1 MGSGIGGTSLTTEI
15 GFASER
21 GARERNED
29 YVGVF
34 LGDETQRALR
44 GVVAAVADGVGG
56 ALGGRTA
63 AEVTVRGFV
72 DGYYGL
78 PDMWGVERAA
88 GRALD
93 AMNRWIFAQG
103 RLDPCLAHMATTFSA
118 LIVRG
123 REAHVVHVGDSRVYR
138 WRDGRLSRL
147 TTDHTLPQPDLR
159 HVLYRAVGIEN
170 TIRMDHRVETLQ
182 AEDRFVLCSDGVH
195 GALSDRLLADLLTEP
210 GSPQHAA
217 ERLVKRALE
226 AGGRDNATAAVIDV
240 TNVPPIDASEL
251 ESSMAAWPV
260 GDLPAVGEMI
270 DGFRLTAQL
279 SNGRYSRLFTAV
291 DTLEPREVVVKFP
304 HPRVAD
310 EAAARRAFVREG
322 WITSRVRSPWV
333 VNAVELPPGRQTRLY
348 SVTPFYRGVTLEQ
361 RLASGAMAVEEGVRI
376 GVELAKA
383 VYALNRQQIIHRDV
397 KPDNVMLSE
406 GGGVKLL
413 DLGVARLPGVPDS
426 ESDEIPGTPSYM
438 APELFDGFA
447 GDERTDVY
455 ALGVTLH
462 RLFTGRYPY
471 GEIEA
476 FSRPR
481 FHRRATPAQLRPDLP
496 VWLDALLLRA
506 TAVASG
512 ERHQDAMEVA
522 FELEQGL
529 AQRTAPKRRARSLYE
544 RNPLV
549 FWQVTTFLLA
559 LALLAAVFLR

>member
-1 MGSGIGGTSLTTEI
+1 MRGEVLIAEI
-15 GFASER
+15 GFATER

-34 LGDETQRALR
+34 LGDETQRAVR

-56 ALGGRTA
+56 SSGGRIA
-63 AEVTVRGFV
+63 AEVAVRGFV
-72 DGYYGL
+72 DGYYGSPPTL
-78 PDMWGVERAA
+78 GVERAA

-93 AMNRWIFAQG
+93 AMNRWIFSQG
-103 RLDPCLAHMATTFSA
+103 RLDPGLAHMATTFSA

-138 WRDGRLSRL
+138 WRDGRLTRL
-147 TTDHTLPQPDLR
+147 TADHTLRHPDLH
-159 HVLYRAVGIEN
+159 HVLYRAVGIED
-170 TIRMDHRVETLQ
+170 TIRIDHRVE
-182 AEDRFVLCSDGVH
+182 AIEPDDRFVLCSDGIH
-195 GALSDRLLADLLTEP
+195 GALPDRVLADLLTEP
-210 GSPQHAA
+210 GSAQHTA
-217 ERLVKRALE
+217 ERFVKCALE
-226 AGGRDNATAAVIDV
+226 AGGRDNATAAVIHV
-240 TNVPPIDASEL
+240 TSVPPIEASEL
-251 ESSMAAWPV
+251 ESIMGSWPL
-260 GDLPAVGEMI
+260 GDLPAVGDVV

-291 DTLEPREVVVKFP
+291 DTVEPRDVVLKFP

-310 EAAARRAFVREG
+310 QAAARRAFVREG
-322 WITSRVRSPWV
+322 WIASRVRSPWV
-333 VNAVELPPGRQTRLY
+333 ANSIDLPPGRQTRLY
-348 SVTPFYRGVTLEQ
+348 SVAPYYRGITLEQ
-361 RLASGAMAVEEGVRI
+361 RLTAGPIAVEEGVRLGI
-376 GVELAKA
+376 DLARA

-397 KPDNVMLSE
+397 KPDNVMLLE
-406 GGGVKLL
+406 GGSVKLL

-462 RLFTGRYPY
+462 RVFTGRCPY
-471 GEIEA
+471 GEVEA

-481 FHRRATPAQLRPDLP
+481 FHRRATPVQLRPELP
-496 VWLDALLLRA
+496 AWLDALLLRA
-506 TAVASG
+506 TAVTSE
-512 ERHQDAMEVA
+512 ERHQDAMELA

-529 AQRTAPKRRARSLYE
+529 AQGAAARRRARSLYE

-549 FWQVTTFLLA
+549 FWQVTAFLLA
-559 LALLAAVFLR
+559 LALLAALFAR

>member
-1 MGSGIGGTSLTTEI
+1 MAGGVLTTEI

-44 GVVAAVADGVGG
+44 GTVAAVADGVGG
-56 ALGGRTA
+56 SLGGRTA
-63 AEVTVRGFV
+63 AELTVRGFV
-72 DGYYGL
+72 DGYYGS
-78 PDMWGVERAA
+78 PETIGVERAA

-93 AMNRWIFAQG
+93 AMNRWVFAQG
-103 RLDPCLAHMATTFSA
+103 RLDPCLANMATTFSA

-138 WRDGRLSRL
+138 WREGRLTKL
-147 TTDHTLPQPDLR
+147 TTDHTLRHPDLH
-159 HVLYRAVGIEN
+159 HVLYRAVGIED
-170 TIRMDHRVETLQ
+170 TLRIDHRVETVRPD
-182 AEDRFVLCSDGVH
+182 DRFVLCSDGVH
-195 GALSDRLLADLLTEP
+195 GVLSDRVLADLLSEP

-226 AGGRDNATAAVIDV
+226 AGGRDNATALVVAV
-240 TNVPPIDASEL
+240 TSVPPIEASEL
-251 ESSMAAWPV
+251 ESTIASWPL
-260 GDLPAVGEMI
+260 GDLPAVGDVV

-279 SNGRYSRLFTAV
+279 SAGRYSRLFAAA
-291 DTLEPREVVVKFP
+291 DTIDLREVVLKFP

-333 VNAVELPPGRQTRLY
+333 AHAVDLPPGRQTRLY
-348 SVTPFYRGVTLEQ
+348 SVMPYYRGITLDQ
-361 RLASGAMAVEEGVRI
+361 RLTAGPMAVEEGI
-376 GVELAKA
+376 HLGIDLARA

-397 KPDNVMLSE
+397 KPENVMLLE

-462 RLFTGRYPY
+462 RVFTGRYPY
-471 GEIEA
+471 GEIEV

-481 FHRRATPAQLRPDLP
+481 FHRRASPAQLRPDLP
-496 VWLDALLLRA
+496 AWLDALLLRA
-506 TAVASG
+506 TAVSSE
-512 ERHQDAMEVA
+512 ERHQDAMELA

-529 AQRTAPKRRARSLYE
+529 AQGAAAKRRPRSLYE

-549 FWQVTTFLLA
+549 FWQVMAFLLA
-559 LALLAAVFLR
+559 LALLAALFSR

>member
-1 MGSGIGGTSLTTEI
+1 MAAGVLTTEI

-56 ALGGRTA
+56 SLGGRTA

-72 DGYYGL
+72 DGYYGS
-78 PDMWGVERAA
+78 PDMLGVERAA

-93 AMNRWIFAQG
+93 AMNRWVFALG
-103 RLDPCLAHMATTFSA
+103 RRDPGLANMATTFSA

-138 WRDGRLSRL
+138 WRDGRLSGL

-170 TIRMDHRVETLQ
+170 TIRIDHRVETVRTG
-182 AEDRFVLCSDGVH
+182 DRFVLCSDGVH
-195 GALSDRLLADLLTEP
+195 GALSDRVLAELLTEA
-210 GSPQHAA
+210 GSPQRAA
-217 ERLVKRALE
+217 ERLVTRALE
-226 AGGRDNATAAVIDV
+226 AGGRDNATAAVVDV
-240 TNVPPIDASEL
+240 TNVPPIEASEL
-251 ESSMAAWPV
+251 ESTMASWPV
-260 GDLPAVGEMI
+260 GELPAVGEVI

-310 EAAARRAFVREG
+310 ETAARRAFVREG

-333 VNAVELPPGRQTRLY
+333 AHAIELPPGRQTRLY
-348 SVTPFYRGVTLEQ
+348 SVTPYYRGVTLEQ
-361 RLASGAMAVEEGVRI
+361 RLTAGPMAVDEGVRI
-376 GVELAKA
+376 GIELAKA
-383 VYALNRQQIIHRDV
+383 VYALNRRQIIHRDI
-397 KPDNVMLSE
+397 KPDNVMLCE

-426 ESDEIPGTPSYM
+426 ESEEIPGTPSYM
-438 APELFDGFA
+438 APEMFEGCA

-462 RLFTGRYPY
+462 RVFTGRYPY
-471 GEIEA
+471 GETEA
-476 FSRPR
+476 FSRAR
-481 FHRRATPAQLRPDLP
+481 FHRRAGPAQLRPDVP
-496 VWLDALLLRA
+496 AWLDALLVRA
-506 TAVASG
+506 TAASAE
-512 ERHQDAMEVA
+512 ERYQDAMELA
-522 FELEQGL
+522 FELEHGL
-529 AQRTAPKRRARSLYE
+529 AQRAAPPRRARSLYE
-544 RNPLV
+544 RNPLLV
-549 FWQVTTFLLA
+549 WQITASLLA
-559 LALLAAVFLR
+559 LALLAALFAR

>member
-1 MGSGIGGTSLTTEI
+1 MAGGVLTTEI

-78 PDMWGVERAA
+78 PDMLGVERAA

-93 AMNRWIFAQG
+93 AMNRWVFAQG

-159 HVLYRAVGIEN
+159 HVLFRAVGIED
-170 TIRMDHRVETLQ
+170 TIRIDHGVETLRPD
-182 AEDRFVLCSDGVH
+182 DRFVLCSDGVH
-195 GALSDRLLADLLTEP
+195 GVLPDRVLADLLTEP
-210 GSPQHAA
+210 GSPQHTA

-226 AGGRDNATAAVIDV
+226 AGGRDNATAAIIDV
-240 TNVPPIDASEL
+240 TNVPPIEAPEL
-251 ESSMAAWPV
+251 ESTMASWPL
-260 GDLPAVGEMI
+260 GDLPAVGDMI

-291 DTLEPREVVVKFP
+291 DTVDPREVVVKFP

-310 EAAARRAFVREG
+310 EAVARRAFVREG

-333 VNAVELPPGRQTRLY
+333 ANAIELPPGRQTRLY
-348 SVTPFYRGVTLEQ
+348 SVTPYYRGVTLEQ
-361 RLASGAMAVEEGVRI
+361 RLAAGPMAVEEGVRI
-376 GVELAKA
+376 GIELAKA

-397 KPDNVMLSE
+397 KPENVMLCE

-426 ESDEIPGTPSYM
+426 ESEDVPGTPSYM
-438 APELFDGFA
+438 APELFGGFG
-447 GDERTDVY
+447 GDERSDVY

-462 RLFTGRYPY
+462 RLLTGRYPY

-481 FHRRATPAQLRPDLP
+481 FHRRATPAQIRPDLP
-496 VWLDALLLRA
+496 AWLDALLLRA
-506 TAVASG
+506 TAATS
-512 ERHQDAMEVA
+512 EDRHQDAMELA

-529 AQRTAPKRRARSLYE
+529 AQGGGPKRRPRSLYE

-549 FWQVTTFLLA
+549 FWQVMAFLLA
-559 LALLAAVFLR
+559 LALLAALSSR